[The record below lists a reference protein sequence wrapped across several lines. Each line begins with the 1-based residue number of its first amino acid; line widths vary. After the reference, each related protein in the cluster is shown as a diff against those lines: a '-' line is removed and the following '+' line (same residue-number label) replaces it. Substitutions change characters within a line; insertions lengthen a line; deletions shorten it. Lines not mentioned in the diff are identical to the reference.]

1 MRQMLQNFRTGEL
14 KIEDVPAPALQP
26 GGVVVRNH
34 YSLVSVGT
42 ERAAMAFAHQGLIGK
57 ARSRPDLVRQ
67 VVNKVRTDG
76 LAATYR
82 SAMER
87 LNAFVPLGYSSAGEV
102 LEVGSEVPDMTR
114 GDLVACAGAGYAS
127 HSEVVFVPKNL
138 VVKLPEGVSTRQGAF
153 ATLGAI
159 ALQGVRRADL
169 TPGERVAVIGLG
181 LVGQLTV
188 QILHAYGF
196 PVFGLDVDSGQVESA
211 RRWSMDRYGVIGRD
225 DVDAMAYAFSNGVGV
240 DAVVVTASTNTSE
253 PVELA
258 GRILRERGR
267 VSVVG
272 DVGMD
277 VPRRLYYDR
286 ELDLRMSRSYGPGRY
301 DPVYEEWGVDY
312 PIAYARWTEHRNME
326 EFLRLVALGRLNV
339 DEMTTHTFPI
349 DQARDA
355 YKLILENPDHE
366 RFLGVLLEYPT
377 SNRPVERRL
386 ELGAPVRRCDVAYG
400 LRGKGNGVVKVGL
413 IGGGL
418 FAKGTILPAL
428 KKLDRAQVR
437 AVATATGKTAQ
448 DLARRNGCDYATTD
462 YRELLEDKEMD
473 LVIIATRHNLHA
485 SIAVEALRAGKH
497 VYVEKPLALNL
508 DELQSV
514 AMAASDSPGLL
525 MVGYN
530 RRFAPLVIEAKG
542 HFVNRSTPLLAHYRI
557 NAGAVPADHWVHD
570 PVEGGGRIL
579 GEVCHFVD
587 LLHFLVGAPPRSVF
601 ASRLP
606 ANGRHVLA
614 DDNVLVALDFADG
627 SRGSILYS
635 ALGADSMPKE
645 MLEVMGDG
653 KSATLD
659 NFRTLDLYRGSRK
672 STRKSGGDKGHN
684 GQVRTLVDS
693 ILQGCGPP
701 IPLEEALLSSMA
713 TLCVVRSLSEASPVR
728 VDPSSLLHD
737 AAIGQTTGCGEP

>member
-14 KIEDVPAPALQP
+14 KIEEVPAPALQP

-34 YSLVSVGT
+34 YSLVSAGT

-76 LAATYR
+76 LVATYR

-87 LNAFVPLGYSSAGEV
+87 LNTFVPLGYSSAGEV
-102 LEVGSEVPDMTR
+102 LEVGAEVPDVTR

-127 HSEVVFVPKNL
+127 HSEMVFVPKNL
-138 VVKLPEGVSTRQGAF
+138 VVKLPEDVSTRQGAF

-196 PVFGLDVDSGQVESA
+196 PVLGLDVDPGRVEGA
-211 RRWSMDRYGVIGRD
+211 RRWSMERYGVIGRD
-225 DVDAMAYAFSNGVGV
+225 DVDGMALAFSNGVGV

-286 ELDLRMSRSYGPGRY
+286 ELDIRMSRSYGPGRY

-366 RFLGVLLEYPT
+366 PFLGVLLEYPT
-377 SNRPVERRL
+377 TDRPVERRL
-386 ELGAPVRRCDVAYG
+386 ELGSPVG
-400 LRGKGNGVVKVGL
+400 LQGRGSGVVKVGL

-428 KKLDRAQVR
+428 KKLDQVQVR

-448 DLARRNGCDYATTD
+448 DLAKRNGCDYATTD
-462 YRELLEDKEMD
+462 YRELLEDKEID

-485 SIAVEALRAGKH
+485 SVAVEALRAGKH

-514 AMAASDSPGLL
+514 ARVASGSPGLL
-525 MVGYN
+525 TVGFN
-530 RRFAPLVIEAKG
+530 RRFAPLVIEAKR

-587 LLHFLVGAPPRSVF
+587 LLQFLVGAPPRSVF

-614 DDNVLVALDFADG
+614 DDNVLVALEFADG
-627 SRGSILYS
+627 SRGSVLYS

-653 KSATLD
+653 RSVRLD

-684 GQVRTLVDS
+684 GQFRSLVDS
-693 ILQGCGPP
+693 ILQGGGPP
-701 IPLEEALLSSMA
+701 IPLEEVLLSSMA
-713 TLCVVRSLSEASPVR
+713 TLCVVRSLSEAASVQ

-737 AAIGQTTGCGEP
+737 AAIGLATGCGEP

>member
-14 KIEDVPAPALQP
+14 KIEEVPAPALQP

-34 YSLVSVGT
+34 YSLVSAGT

-76 LAATYR
+76 LVATYR

-87 LNAFVPLGYSSAGEV
+87 LNTFVPPGYSSAGEV
-102 LEVGSEVPDMTR
+102 LEVGAEVPDVTR

-127 HSEVVFVPKNL
+127 HSEMVFVPKNL
-138 VVKLPEGVSTRQGAF
+138 VVKLPEDVSTRQGAF

-196 PVFGLDVDSGQVESA
+196 PVLGLDVDPGRVEGA
-211 RRWSMDRYGVIGRD
+211 RRWSMERYGVIGRD
-225 DVDAMAYAFSNGVGV
+225 DVDGMALAFSNGVGV

-286 ELDLRMSRSYGPGRY
+286 ELDIRMSRSYGPGRY

-366 RFLGVLLEYPT
+366 PFLGVLLEYPT
-377 SNRPVERRL
+377 TDRPVERRL
-386 ELGAPVRRCDVAYG
+386 ELGSPVG
-400 LRGKGNGVVKVGL
+400 LQGRGSGVVKVGL

-428 KKLDRAQVR
+428 KKLDQVQVR

-448 DLARRNGCDYATTD
+448 DLAKRNGCDYATTD
-462 YRELLEDKEMD
+462 YRELLEDKEID

-514 AMAASDSPGLL
+514 ARVASGSPGLL
-525 MVGYN
+525 TVGFN
-530 RRFAPLVIEAKG
+530 RRFAPLVIEAKR
-542 HFVNRSTPLLAHYRI
+542 HFVNRGTPLMAHCRI

-587 LLHFLVGAPPRSVF
+587 LLQFLVGAPPRSVF

-606 ANGRHVLA
+606 ANGWHVLA
-614 DDNVLVALDFADG
+614 DDNVLVALEFADG
-627 SRGSILYS
+627 SRGSVLYS

-645 MLEVMGDG
+645 ILEVMGDG
-653 KSATLD
+653 RSVRLD

-684 GQVRTLVDS
+684 GQFRSLVDS
-693 ILQGCGPP
+693 ILQGGGPP
-701 IPLEEALLSSMA
+701 IPLEEVLLSSMA
-713 TLCVVRSLSEASPVR
+713 TLCVVRSLSEAASVQ

-737 AAIGQTTGCGEP
+737 AAIGLATGCGEP

>member
-1 MRQMLQNFRTGEL
+1 MRQLLQNLRTGEL
-14 KIEDVPAPALQP
+14 KIEEVPAPALQP

-34 YSLVSVGT
+34 YSLVSTGT
-42 ERAAMAFAHQGLIGK
+42 ERAAMAFAQQGLIGM

-76 LAATYR
+76 LVTAYR

-87 LNAFVPLGYSSAGEV
+87 LNTYLPLGYSSAGEV
-102 LEVGSEVPDMTR
+102 LEVGAEVPDVAV

-138 VVKLPEGVSTRQGAF
+138 VVGLPEGVSPRQGAF

-169 TPGERVAVIGLG
+169 TPGEKVAVIGLG

-188 QILHAYGF
+188 QILRAYGF
-196 PVFGLDVDSGQVESA
+196 PVLGLDVDSGRVEDA
-211 RRWSMDRYGVIGRD
+211 RRWGMEGHGVIGRD
-225 DVDAMAYAFSNGVGV
+225 DVDAMALAFSGGVGV
-240 DAVVVTASTNTSE
+240 DAVIITASTDTSE

-267 VSVVG
+267 VSLVG

-286 ELDLRMSRSYGPGRY
+286 ELDIRVSRSYGPGRY
-301 DPVYEEWGVDY
+301 DPVYEEWGIDY
-312 PIAYARWTEHRNME
+312 PIAYARWTEQRNME

-339 DEMTTHTFPI
+339 DEITTHTFPI
-349 DQARDA
+349 GQALDA
-355 YKLILENPDHE
+355 YKLILENPAHE
-366 RFLGVLLEYPT
+366 SFLGVLLEYPT
-377 SNRPVERRL
+377 SARPVERRL
-386 ELGAPVRRCDVAYG
+386 ELGAPVG
-400 LRGKGNGVVKVGL
+400 LRGKDSEVVRVGL
-413 IGGGL
+413 IGGGM
-418 FAKGTILPAL
+418 FARGTILPAL
-428 KKLDRAQVR
+428 KVLDRAQVR
-437 AVATATGKTAQ
+437 AVATATGRTAQ
-448 DLARRNGCDYATTD
+448 DLAGRYGCDYATTD
-462 YRELLEDKEMD
+462 YRELLEDREID

-485 SIAVEALRAGKH
+485 PIAVEALQAGKH
-497 VYVEKPLALNL
+497 VYVEKPLSLDL

-514 AMAASDSPGLL
+514 AGAASGSPGTL

-530 RRFAPLVIEAKG
+530 RRFAPLAIRARD
-542 HFVNRSTPLLAHYRI
+542 HFVNRSTPLLAHYRV

-606 ANGRHVLA
+606 ANGRHVLS

-653 KSATLD
+653 KSATLH
-659 NFRTLDLYRGSRK
+659 NFRTLDLYRGNRK
-672 STRKSGGDKGHN
+672 SSRKSGGLVRRGVDKGHN
-684 GQVRTLVDS
+684 AQFRALVDS
-693 ILQGCGPP
+693 ILRGGGPLV
-701 IPLEEALLSSMA
+701 PLEEVLLSSMA
-713 TLCVVRSLSEASPVR
+713 TLSIVRSLSEASAVQ
-728 VDPSSLLHD
+728 VDPSGLLQD
-737 AAIGQTTGCGEP
+737 AGC

>member
-14 KIEDVPAPALQP
+14 KIEEVPAPALQP

-34 YSLVSVGT
+34 YSLVSAGT
-42 ERAAMAFAHQGLIGK
+42 ERAAMVFAHQGLIGK

-76 LAATYR
+76 LVATYR
-82 SAMER
+82 SAMEH
-87 LNAFVPLGYSSAGEV
+87 LNTFVPLGYSSAGEV
-102 LEVGSEVPDMTR
+102 LEVGAEVPDVTR

-127 HSEVVFVPKNL
+127 HSEMVFVPKNL
-138 VVKLPEGVSTRQGAF
+138 VVKLPEDVSTRQGAF

-196 PVFGLDVDSGQVESA
+196 PVLGLDVDPGRVEGA
-211 RRWSMDRYGVIGRD
+211 RRWSMERYGVIGRD
-225 DVDAMAYAFSNGVGV
+225 DVDGMALAFSNGVGV

-286 ELDLRMSRSYGPGRY
+286 ELDIRMSRSYGPGRY
-301 DPVYEEWGVDY
+301 DPVYEEWGIDY

-339 DEMTTHTFPI
+339 DEMTTHAFPI

-366 RFLGVLLEYPT
+366 PFLGVLLEYPT
-377 SNRPVERRL
+377 TDRPVERRL
-386 ELGAPVRRCDVAYG
+386 DLGSPVG
-400 LRGKGNGVVKVGL
+400 LQGRGSGVVKVGL

-428 KKLDRAQVR
+428 KKLDQVQVR

-448 DLARRNGCDYATTD
+448 DLAKRNGCDYATTD
-462 YRELLEDKEMD
+462 YRELLEDKEID

-514 AMAASDSPGLL
+514 ARVASGSPGLL
-525 MVGYN
+525 TVGFN
-530 RRFAPLVIEAKG
+530 RRFAPLVIEAKR
-542 HFVNRSTPLLAHYRI
+542 HFVNRGTPLMAHCRI

-587 LLHFLVGAPPRSVF
+587 LLQFLVGAPPRSVF

-614 DDNVLVALDFADG
+614 DDNVLVALEFADG
-627 SRGSILYS
+627 SRGSVLYS

-653 KSATLD
+653 RSVRLD

-684 GQVRTLVDS
+684 GQFRSLVDS
-693 ILQGCGPP
+693 ILQGGGPP
-701 IPLEEALLSSMA
+701 IPLEEVLLSSMA
-713 TLCVVRSLSEASPVR
+713 TLCVVRSLSEAASVQ

-737 AAIGQTTGCGEP
+737 AAIGLATGCGEP

>member
-14 KIEDVPAPALQP
+14 KIEEVPAPALQP

-34 YSLVSVGT
+34 YSLVSAGT
-42 ERAAMAFAHQGLIGK
+42 ERAAMAFSHQGLIGK

-76 LAATYR
+76 LVATYR

-87 LNAFVPLGYSSAGEV
+87 LNTFVPLGYSSAGEV
-102 LEVGSEVPDMTR
+102 LEVGAEVPDVTR

-127 HSEVVFVPKNL
+127 HSEMVFVPKNL
-138 VVKLPEGVSTRQGAF
+138 VVKLPEDVSTRQGAF

-196 PVFGLDVDSGQVESA
+196 PVLGLDVDPGRVEGA
-211 RRWSMDRYGVIGRD
+211 RRWSMERYGVIGRD
-225 DVDAMAYAFSNGVGV
+225 DVDGMALAFSNGVGV

-286 ELDLRMSRSYGPGRY
+286 ELDIRMSRSYGPGRY

-366 RFLGVLLEYPT
+366 PFLGVLLEYPT
-377 SNRPVERRL
+377 TDRPVERRL
-386 ELGAPVRRCDVAYG
+386 ELGSPVG
-400 LRGKGNGVVKVGL
+400 LQGRGSGVVKVGL

-428 KKLDRAQVR
+428 KKLDQVQVR

-448 DLARRNGCDYATTD
+448 DLAKRNGCDYATTD
-462 YRELLEDKEMD
+462 YRELLEDKEID

-485 SIAVEALRAGKH
+485 SVAVEALRAGKH

-514 AMAASDSPGLL
+514 ARVASGSPGLL
-525 MVGYN
+525 TVGFN
-530 RRFAPLVIEAKG
+530 RRFAPLVIEAKR

-587 LLHFLVGAPPRSVF
+587 LLQFLVGAPPRSVF

-614 DDNVLVALDFADG
+614 DDNVLVALEFADG
-627 SRGSILYS
+627 SRGSVLYS

-653 KSATLD
+653 RSVRLD

-684 GQVRTLVDS
+684 GQFRSLVDS
-693 ILQGCGPP
+693 ILQGGGPP
-701 IPLEEALLSSMA
+701 IPLEEVLLSSMA
-713 TLCVVRSLSEASPVR
+713 TLCVVRSLSEAASVQ

-737 AAIGQTTGCGEP
+737 AAIGLATGCGEP

>member
-14 KIEDVPAPALQP
+14 KIEEVPAPALQP

-34 YSLVSVGT
+34 YSLVSAGT

-76 LAATYR
+76 LVATYR

-87 LNAFVPLGYSSAGEV
+87 LNTFVPLGYSSAGEV
-102 LEVGSEVPDMTR
+102 LEVGAEVPDVTR

-127 HSEVVFVPKNL
+127 HSEMVFVPKNL
-138 VVKLPEGVSTRQGAF
+138 VVKLPEDVSTRQGAF

-196 PVFGLDVDSGQVESA
+196 PVLGLDVDPGRVEGA
-211 RRWSMDRYGVIGRD
+211 RRWSMERYGVIGRD
-225 DVDAMAYAFSNGVGV
+225 DVDGMALAFSNGVGV
-240 DAVVVTASTNTSE
+240 DAVVVTAATNTSE

-286 ELDLRMSRSYGPGRY
+286 ELDIRMSRSYGPGRY

-366 RFLGVLLEYPT
+366 PFLGVLLEYPT
-377 SNRPVERRL
+377 TDRPVERRL
-386 ELGAPVRRCDVAYG
+386 ELGSPVG
-400 LRGKGNGVVKVGL
+400 LQGRGSGVVKVGL

-428 KKLDRAQVR
+428 KKLDQVRVR

-448 DLARRNGCDYATTD
+448 DLAKRNGCDYATTD
-462 YRELLEDKEMD
+462 YRELLEDKEID

-485 SIAVEALRAGKH
+485 SVAVEALRAGKH

-514 AMAASDSPGLL
+514 ARVASGSPGLL
-525 MVGYN
+525 TVGFN
-530 RRFAPLVIEAKG
+530 RRFAPLVIEAKR

-587 LLHFLVGAPPRSVF
+587 LLQFLVGAPPRSVF

-614 DDNVLVALDFADG
+614 DDNVLVALEFADG
-627 SRGSILYS
+627 SRGSVLYS

-653 KSATLD
+653 RSVRLD

-684 GQVRTLVDS
+684 GQFRSLVDS
-693 ILQGCGPP
+693 TLQGGGPP
-701 IPLEEALLSSMA
+701 IPLEEVLLSSMA
-713 TLCVVRSLSEASPVR
+713 TLCVVRSLSEAASVQ

-737 AAIGQTTGCGEP
+737 AAIGLATGCGEP

>member
-14 KIEDVPAPALQP
+14 KIEEVPAPALQP

-34 YSLVSVGT
+34 YSLVSAGT
-42 ERAAMAFAHQGLIGK
+42 ERAAMVFAHQGLIGK

-76 LAATYR
+76 LVATYR
-82 SAMER
+82 SAMEH
-87 LNAFVPLGYSSAGEV
+87 LNTFVPLGYSSAGEV
-102 LEVGSEVPDMTR
+102 LEVGAEVPDVTR

-127 HSEVVFVPKNL
+127 HSEMVFVPKNL
-138 VVKLPEGVSTRQGAF
+138 VVKLPEDVSTRQGAF

-196 PVFGLDVDSGQVESA
+196 PVLGLDVDPGRVEGA
-211 RRWSMDRYGVIGRD
+211 RRWSMERYGVIGRD
-225 DVDAMAYAFSNGVGV
+225 DVDGMALAFSNGVGV

-286 ELDLRMSRSYGPGRY
+286 ELDIRMSRSYGPGRY

-366 RFLGVLLEYPT
+366 PFLGVLLEYPT
-377 SNRPVERRL
+377 TDRPVERRL
-386 ELGAPVRRCDVAYG
+386 ELGSPVG
-400 LRGKGNGVVKVGL
+400 LQGRGSGVVKVGL

-428 KKLDRAQVR
+428 KKLDQVQVR

-448 DLARRNGCDYATTD
+448 DLAKRNGCDYATTD
-462 YRELLEDKEMD
+462 YRELLEDKEID

-514 AMAASDSPGLL
+514 ARVASGSPGLL
-525 MVGYN
+525 TVGFN
-530 RRFAPLVIEAKG
+530 RRFAPLVIEAKR
-542 HFVNRSTPLLAHYRI
+542 HFVNRGTPLMAHCRI

-587 LLHFLVGAPPRSVF
+587 LLQFLVGAPPRSVF

-614 DDNVLVALDFADG
+614 DDNVLVALEFADG
-627 SRGSILYS
+627 SRGSVLYS

-653 KSATLD
+653 RSVRLD

-684 GQVRTLVDS
+684 GQFRSLVDS
-693 ILQGCGPP
+693 ILQGGGPP
-701 IPLEEALLSSMA
+701 IPLEEVLLSSMA
-713 TLCVVRSLSEASPVR
+713 TLCVVRSLSEAASVQ

-737 AAIGQTTGCGEP
+737 AAIGLATGCGEP

>member
-1 MRQMLQNFRTGEL
+1 MKQLLQNLRTGEL
-14 KIEDVPAPALQP
+14 KIEEVPAPALRP

-34 YSLVSVGT
+34 YSLVSTGT
-42 ERAAMAFAHQGLIGK
+42 ERAAMAFARQGLIGK

-76 LAATYR
+76 LVTAYR

-87 LNAFVPLGYSSAGEV
+87 LNTYLPLGYSSAGEV
-102 LEVGSEVPDMTR
+102 LEVGAEVPDVAV
-114 GDLVACAGAGYAS
+114 GDPVACAGAGYAS

-138 VVKLPEGVSTRQGAF
+138 VVRLPEGVSSRQGAF

-169 TPGERVAVIGLG
+169 TPGEKVAVIGLG

-196 PVFGLDVDSGQVESA
+196 PVLGLDVDPGRVEDA
-211 RRWSMDRYGVIGRD
+211 RRWGLEGHGVIGRD
-225 DVDAMAYAFSNGVGV
+225 DVDAMALAFSGGVGV
-240 DAVVVTASTNTSE
+240 DAVIVTASTDTSE

-267 VSVVG
+267 VSLVG

-286 ELDLRMSRSYGPGRY
+286 ELDIRMSRSYGPGRY
-301 DPVYEEWGVDY
+301 DSVYEEWGIDY
-312 PIAYARWTEHRNME
+312 PIAYARWTEQRNME

-349 DQARDA
+349 SQALDA
-355 YKLILENPDHE
+355 YKLILGNPAHE
-366 RFLGVLLEYPT
+366 SFLGVLLEYPT
-377 SNRPVERRL
+377 SGAPVERRL
-386 ELGAPVRRCDVAYG
+386 DLGAPVG
-400 LRGKGNGVVKVGL
+400 LRRKGSGVVPNVVKVGL
-413 IGGGL
+413 IGGGM
-418 FAKGTILPAL
+418 FARGTILPAL
-428 KKLDRAQVR
+428 KVLDRAQVR
-437 AVATATGKTAQ
+437 AVATATGRTAQ
-448 DLARRNGCDYATTD
+448 DLAGRYGCDYATTD
-462 YRELLEDKEMD
+462 YRELLEDREID

-485 SIAVEALRAGKH
+485 PIAVEALQAGKH
-497 VYVEKPLALNL
+497 VYVEKPLALDL
-508 DELQSV
+508 DELRSV
-514 AMAASDSPGLL
+514 AGAASGSPGTL

-530 RRFAPLVIEAKG
+530 RRFAPLAIRARE
-542 HFVNRSTPLLAHYRI
+542 HFINRSTPLLAHYRV

-587 LLHFLVGAPPRSVF
+587 ILHFLVGARPRSVF

-606 ANGRHVLA
+606 ANGRYVLA

-672 STRKSGGDKGHN
+672 SSRKSGGLVRRGVDKGHN
-684 GQVRTLVDS
+684 AQFRALVDS
-693 ILQGCGPP
+693 ILQGGGPP
-701 IPLEEALLSSMA
+701 VPLEEILLSSMA
-713 TLCVVRSLSEASPVR
+713 TLCIVRSLSEAFPVQ
-728 VDPSSLLHD
+728 VDPCNILKDSV
-737 AAIGQTTGCGEP
+737 CGEP

>member
-14 KIEDVPAPALQP
+14 KIEEVPAPALQP

-34 YSLVSVGT
+34 YSLVSAGT

-76 LAATYR
+76 LVATYR

-87 LNAFVPLGYSSAGEV
+87 LNTFVPPGYSSAGEV
-102 LEVGSEVPDMTR
+102 LEVGAEVPDVTR

-127 HSEVVFVPKNL
+127 HSEMVFVPKNL
-138 VVKLPEGVSTRQGAF
+138 VVKLPEDVSTRQGAF

-196 PVFGLDVDSGQVESA
+196 PVLGLDVDPGRVEGA
-211 RRWSMDRYGVIGRD
+211 RRWSMERYGVIGRD
-225 DVDAMAYAFSNGVGV
+225 DVDGMALAFSNGVGV

-286 ELDLRMSRSYGPGRY
+286 ELDIRMSRSYGPGRY

-366 RFLGVLLEYPT
+366 PFLGVLLEYPT
-377 SNRPVERRL
+377 TDRPVERRL
-386 ELGAPVRRCDVAYG
+386 ELGSPVG
-400 LRGKGNGVVKVGL
+400 LQGRGSGVVKVGL

-428 KKLDRAQVR
+428 KKLDQVQVR

-448 DLARRNGCDYATTD
+448 DLAKRNGCDYATTD
-462 YRELLEDKEMD
+462 YRELLEDKEID
-473 LVIIATRHNLHA
+473 LVIIATRHNLHV
-485 SIAVEALRAGKH
+485 SVAVEALRAGKH

-514 AMAASDSPGLL
+514 ARVASGSPGLL
-525 MVGYN
+525 TVGFN
-530 RRFAPLVIEAKG
+530 RRFAPLVIEAKR
-542 HFVNRSTPLLAHYRI
+542 HFVNRSTPLMAHYRI

-587 LLHFLVGAPPRSVF
+587 LLQFLVGAPPRSVF

-614 DDNVLVALDFADG
+614 DDNVLVALEFADG
-627 SRGSILYS
+627 SRGSVLYS

-653 KSATLD
+653 RSVRLD

-684 GQVRTLVDS
+684 GQFRSLVDS
-693 ILQGCGPP
+693 ILQGGGPP
-701 IPLEEALLSSMA
+701 IPLEEVLLSSMA
-713 TLCVVRSLSEASPVR
+713 TLCVVRSLSEAASVQL
-728 VDPSSLLHD
+728 DPSSLLHD
-737 AAIGQTTGCGEP
+737 AAIGLATGCGEP

>member
-14 KIEDVPAPALQP
+14 KIEEVPAPALQP

-34 YSLVSVGT
+34 YSLVSAGT

-76 LAATYR
+76 LVATYR

-87 LNAFVPLGYSSAGEV
+87 LNTFVPLGYSSAGEV
-102 LEVGSEVPDMTR
+102 LEVGAEVPDVTR

-127 HSEVVFVPKNL
+127 HSEMVFVPKNL
-138 VVKLPEGVSTRQGAF
+138 VVKLPEDVSTRQGAF

-196 PVFGLDVDSGQVESA
+196 PVLGLDVDPGRVEGA
-211 RRWSMDRYGVIGRD
+211 RRWSMERYGVIGRD
-225 DVDAMAYAFSNGVGV
+225 DVDGMALAFSNGVGV

-286 ELDLRMSRSYGPGRY
+286 ELDIRMSRSYGPGRY

-326 EFLRLVALGRLNV
+326 EFLRLVALGRLNM

-366 RFLGVLLEYPT
+366 PFLGVLLEYPT
-377 SNRPVERRL
+377 TDRPVERRL
-386 ELGAPVRRCDVAYG
+386 ELGSPVG
-400 LRGKGNGVVKVGL
+400 LQGRGSGVVKVGL

-428 KKLDRAQVR
+428 KKLDQVQVR

-448 DLARRNGCDYATTD
+448 DLAKRNGCDYATTD
-462 YRELLEDKEMD
+462 YRELLEDKGID

-485 SIAVEALRAGKH
+485 SVAVEALRAGKH

-514 AMAASDSPGLL
+514 ARVASGSPGLL
-525 MVGYN
+525 TVGFN
-530 RRFAPLVIEAKG
+530 RRFAPLVIEAKR

-587 LLHFLVGAPPRSVF
+587 LLQFLVGAPPRSVF

-614 DDNVLVALDFADG
+614 DDNVLVALEFADG
-627 SRGSILYS
+627 SRGSVLYS

-653 KSATLD
+653 RSVRLD

-672 STRKSGGDKGHN
+672 STRKSGSDKGHN
-684 GQVRTLVDS
+684 GQFRSLVDS
-693 ILQGCGPP
+693 ILQGGGPP
-701 IPLEEALLSSMA
+701 IPLEEVLLSSMA
-713 TLCVVRSLSEASPVR
+713 TLCVVRSLSEAASVQ

-737 AAIGQTTGCGEP
+737 AAIGLATGCGEP